1 MPIARRYT
9 ENNSV
14 IFEDWRLGFL
24 FPFSFFPH
32 ENGMDSSYFST
43 KLNSGYFLRPCSKL
57 KSSVVYTACLLKFL
71 WEYGF
76 WRVLIRILSFP
87 ASEHFE
93 VTSNSVWE
101 HEHLLDAFFAAF
113 PILFS
118 PSRTFPLHGLICRK
132 FCANN
137 WWTSNRWIELIRGYG
152 WRKNWKIKREISL
165 QFCCL
170 KCLWLDQSEE
180 GARGPLRR
188 NVLKIQA
195 SDSWKREKK
204 AAAR

>member
-1 MPIARRYT
+1 
-9 ENNSV
+9 
-14 IFEDWRLGFL
+14 
-24 FPFSFFPH
+24 
-32 ENGMDSSYFST
+32 MDSSYFST

-101 HEHLLDAFFAAF
+101 HEHLLDAFFPAF

-137 WWTSNRWIELIRGYG
+137 RWTSNRWIELIRGYG

-170 KCLWLDQSEE
+170 KCLWWINGKRVLDAHWDATFLKFKHQI
-180 GARGPLRR
+180 RGKERRKEPLV
-188 NVLKIQA
+188 NIDEFWLY
-195 SDSWKREKK
+195 
-204 AAAR
+204 